1 MIKLKKS
8 SKDGGILMSS
18 IEQVISHLKEKKIY
32 VNKVLSRTE
41 LMKRLTE
48 SIQNGNKNNN
58 MDAISNESGNS

>member
-1 MIKLKKS
+1 
-8 SKDGGILMSS
+8 MSS